1 VVCDASWLACALASS
16 GPHPAPLLV
25 ASAFRFVAGGRPAV
39 RGAQG
44 KLLATS
50 IVLQQWAAPSN
61 SYRFNEKSMI
71 REGANHRVFRIERS
85 HRKKAT
91 GV

>member
-1 VVCDASWLACALASS
+1 MVCGASWLACTLASF

-50 IVLQQWAAPSN
+50 IVLQQWAASSN
-61 SYRFNEKSMI
+61 SYRFNEKSI
-71 REGANHRVFRIERS
+71 REGAIIVIERS

-91 GV
+91 VV